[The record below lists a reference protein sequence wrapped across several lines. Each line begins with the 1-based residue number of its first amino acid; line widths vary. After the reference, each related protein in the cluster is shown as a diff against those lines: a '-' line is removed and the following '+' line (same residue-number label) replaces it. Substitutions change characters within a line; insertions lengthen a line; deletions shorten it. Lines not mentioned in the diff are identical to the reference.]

1 MYHCY
6 SKHEKNERIAIN
18 SYVEMY
24 NEGTEFE
31 FNVGIETPI
40 TDGDVENS
48 IDSVMNDFFSYTK
61 KVFNSMTEKAREV
74 FDIIGLTEN
83 DFCFIVNVDT
93 KNNIYR
99 LWCGYNKRENI
110 DNEQFFNPYIQKLID
125 NNFIKTK

>member
-6 SKHEKNERIAIN
+6 SKHEKNGSIAIN

-24 NEGTEFE
+24 NEGKEFE

-40 TDGDVENS
+40 IDGDVENS
-48 IDSVMNDFFSYTK
+48 IDSVINDFFSYTK
-61 KVFNSMTEKAREV
+61 QVFNSMTEKAREV

-93 KNNIYR
+93 KNKIYR
-99 LWCGYNKRENI
+99 LWCSYNKRENI

-125 NNFIKTK
+125 NNFIETK

>member
-6 SKHEKNERIAIN
+6 SKHEKTENVKIN

-24 NEGTEFE
+24 NEGKEFE

-40 TDGDVENS
+40 IDGDVENS
-48 IDSVMNDFFSYTK
+48 IDSVINDFFSYTK
-61 KVFNSMTEKAREV
+61 QVFNSMTEKAREV
-74 FDIIGLTEN
+74 FDVIGLTEN

-93 KNNIYR
+93 KNKIYR

-125 NNFIKTK
+125 NNFIETK